1 MNCIIPSVEW
11 NRGETSLYIKYI
23 EAFYS
28 EEGVTM
34 GFIKNIKEEKDR
46 HILKVL
52 LYN

>member
-34 GFIKNIKEEKDR
+34 GLIVDAGIVFCV
-46 HILKVL
+46 VL
-52 LYN
+52 SKI